1 MAKKKYSINWD
12 DDVAASFEVNG
23 VEYENLDDIPDEADR
38 LKLEAMM
45 DSASDREF
53 DAEFAKVE
61 KELEPINNFPVE
73 KVVLGVFTG
82 IAVLMLLIA
91 GIASFNNVSKM
102 NKESS
107 APGQVTDIVSQRQYV
122 NEQDRVV
129 QDYYYP
135 VIEYIS
141 SDGKSHS
148 VQLTEGSSTPSYEK
162 GDEVTVLYDPAH
174 PLEAR
179 IKSFGSSALMWI
191 LPGITGVLGLAFL
204 VAVIVVQRVMLS
216 NE

>member
-1 MAKKKYSINWD
+1 
-12 DDVAASFEVNG
+12 
-23 VEYENLDDIPDEADR
+23 VEYESLDDIPDEADR
-38 LKLEAMM
+38 LKLEAMI
-45 DSASDREF
+45 DSASDAEF

-91 GIASFNNVSKM
+91 GIASVGNIKKL

-107 APGQVTDIVSQRQYV
+107 APGRVTDIVSQRQYV

-129 QDYYYP
+129 QEYYYP

-179 IKSFGSSALMWI
+179 IKSFGSSALMWV
-191 LPGITGVLGLAFL
+191 LPGITGILGIAFL
-204 VAVIVVQRVMLS
+204 AAVIFVQRVMLA